1 MQVVDWVA
9 KQASLKPN
17 KTALIDLGSGREVT
31 YRELNDR
38 VSRVASIIKSWQ
50 VTPGSR
56 VAVLAHNSIEYLE
69 WLYGCA
75 RAQTIM
81 VCLNWRLSVDE
92 LTGVLGD
99 ATPKALVYGP
109 EFAAQAETLG
119 KMPGITATLSLDQAY
134 EDALAEA
141 EPGPAN
147 WGWRDEGEPWYLL
160 YTSGSTGK
168 PKGVIQTFG
177 MCFLNA
183 VNDMLGAGINSEDV
197 FLSVLPFF
205 HTGGLNLYC
214 NPILM
219 VGGTTYIMRQFDPG
233 QTLDLIEN
241 KINVFFGVP
250 AIYLFLSQH
259 PRFPEVNLSK
269 IRSWGA
275 GGSPM
280 PKAQLEEWLAR
291 GVHIGFGFGMTETG
305 PTVFLTDPMLAERK
319 IGTVGKPIG
328 MMQCKI
334 VDDSGAEVGP
344 NTRGEVMVRGS
355 GVTPGYWQ
363 MPEATAKAFT
373 DGWLHTGDIGYYDDE
388 GDFYIVDRVKDM
400 FISGGENVYP
410 AEVENVL
417 AQMPEIAENGVI
429 GVPDDKWVEVGK
441 AIIALKPGATLTV
454 DQVKAH
460 CKAKLASYKVPKHIE
475 FVPALPRNATGKID
489 KPRLRD
495 QFGK

>member
-17 KTALIDLGSGREVT
+17 KIALVDLGSGRQLT
-31 YRELNDR
+31 YKELDER
-38 VSRVASIIKSWQ
+38 VSRVAAIIQGWQ

-56 VAVLAHNSIEYLE
+56 IAVLAHNSIEYLE

-75 RAQTIM
+75 RSQTIM

-99 ATPKALVYGP
+99 SNPKALVYGP
-109 EFAAQAETLG
+109 EFAPQAEALVESAHIG
-119 KMPGITATLSLDQAY
+119 ASLSLDEAY
-134 EDALAEA
+134 EKALAA
-141 EPGPAN
+141 VQPGPAN

-205 HTGGLNLYC
+205 HTGGLNLYA
-214 NPILM
+214 NPMLM
-219 VGGTTYIMRQFDPG
+219 VGGTTYIMRQFDPEK
-233 QTLDLIEN
+233 TIDLIEN
-241 KINVFFGVP
+241 TINVFFGVP
-250 AIYLFLSQH
+250 AIYLFISQH
-259 PRFPEVNLSK
+259 PRFANANLSR
-269 IRSWGA
+269 IRTWGA

-280 PKAQLEEWLAR
+280 PLPQLEEWKSR

-305 PTVFLTDPMLAERK
+305 PTVFLTDPELTERK

-328 MMQCKI
+328 MMQSKI
-334 VDDSGAEVGP
+334 VDDTGNEVGP
-344 NTRGEVMVRGS
+344 FQRGEVMIRGS

-373 DGWLHTGDIGYYDDE
+373 DGWLHTGDIGYYDDD
-388 GDFYIVDRVKDM
+388 GDYFIVDRVKDM

-417 AQMPEIAENGVI
+417 AQLPEVAENGVI
-429 GVPDDKWVEVGK
+429 GVPDPKWVEVGK
-441 AIIALKPGATLTV
+441 AIIALKPGASLTE

-460 CKAKLASYKVPKHIE
+460 CKAKLAGYKVPKHIE

-489 KPRLRD
+489 KPRLRE
-495 QFGK
+495 QFSK